1 MLECGVSQACSTSP
15 LLYVLVSE
23 VLGACIR
30 QCPGVQGFQLPG
42 AGGLEFKHSQ
52 YANDSSAIAKDKR
65 LLHALFNVVSKYQR
79 GSNAKLNLSKT
90 EGVAQRLERVSE

>member
-1 MLECGVSQACSTSP
+1 MLEFGVSQARSTSP

-42 AGGLEFKHSQ
+42 AGGL
-52 YANDSSAIAKDKR
+52 
-65 LLHALFNVVSKYQR
+65 
-79 GSNAKLNLSKT
+79 KL
-90 EGVAQRLERVSE
+90 GI